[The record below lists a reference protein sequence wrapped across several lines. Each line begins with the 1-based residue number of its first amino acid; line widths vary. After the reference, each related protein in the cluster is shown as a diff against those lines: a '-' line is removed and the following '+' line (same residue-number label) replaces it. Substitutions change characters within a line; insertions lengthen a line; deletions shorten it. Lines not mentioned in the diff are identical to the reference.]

1 MPVVGEVTMTDK
13 EFEDLNEDLEKA
25 EAKLERLKKLYKQQ
39 TGQTWVRP
47 LRLERPIWARRGG
60 NDD

>member
-1 MPVVGEVTMTDK
+1 MKED
-13 EFEDLNEDLEKA
+13 EFEKLKEDLEKA
-25 EAKLERLKKLYKQQ
+25 DYEFERLKKLYKQQ
-39 TGQTWVRP
+39 TGQNWVRP

>member
-1 MPVVGEVTMTDK
+1 MTDK
-13 EFEDLNEDLEKA
+13 EFEDLNEDLEKT

-60 NDD
+60 NND

>member
-1 MPVVGEVTMTDK
+1 MTDK
-13 EFEDLNEDLEKA
+13 EFEDLNEDLEKT

-39 TGQTWVRP
+39 TGCNWVRP